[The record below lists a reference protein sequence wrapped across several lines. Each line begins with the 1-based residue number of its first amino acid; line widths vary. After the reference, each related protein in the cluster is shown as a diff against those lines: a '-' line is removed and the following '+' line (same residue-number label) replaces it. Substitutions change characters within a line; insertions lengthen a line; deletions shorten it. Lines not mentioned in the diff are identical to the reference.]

1 MLACLIARDV
11 VPKQSRI
18 ITSLIVPYKKK
29 VRLSPVGRRKR
40 YTRIERGGRE
50 GKSNMP
56 IDINEDNLKHGLLGL
71 VIAIVEII
79 RDALKHQALRR
90 MEGGSLN
97 DEEIER
103 LGRALEEIDIALDQ
117 LKEEQ
122 GIAGTVKNVRDGLDN
137 LVDDVLDQMVN
148 PER

>member
-1 MLACLIARDV
+1 
-11 VPKQSRI
+11 
-18 ITSLIVPYKKK
+18 
-29 VRLSPVGRRKR
+29 
-40 YTRIERGGRE
+40 
-50 GKSNMP
+50 MP

-103 LGRALEEIDIALDQ
+103 LGRALEEIDIAIDQ

-122 GIAGTVKNVRDGLDN
+122 GINETVKNVRDGLDD

-148 PER
+148 PERWAKEQTKKEKA

>member
-1 MLACLIARDV
+1 
-11 VPKQSRI
+11 
-18 ITSLIVPYKKK
+18 
-29 VRLSPVGRRKR
+29 
-40 YTRIERGGRE
+40 
-50 GKSNMP
+50 MP

-71 VIAIVEII
+71 VIAIVEVI

-90 MEGGSLN
+90 MEGGSLS

-117 LKEEQ
+117 MKKEQ
-122 GIAGTVKNVRDGLDN
+122 GITETVKNVRDGLDD

-148 PER
+148 PERWAKEESKKERA